1 MPDELK
7 LVAALFGLLIGS
19 FLNVC
24 IYRWP
29 RDLSVVRPRSRC
41 PECEAPIAAF
51 DNIPVLSYFLLRG
64 RCRHCRAPISARYP
78 AVELMTALIFALLVW
93 RFGPTP
99 TTLRYCVL
107 IAMLI
112 VLGFADVE
120 TRLLPD
126 EFTIGGMLAGFAF
139 RVLCRGAGYHRAC
152 DRGDFRMAARAARA
166 FPGRSVAGSGDSRRL
181 ALAGRSALR
190 ESPAQRR
197 PGLWRCQDDGHD
209 RSFLGLKGALL
220 TLIAGSVLGSVVG
233 LLYLAITRKDAAT
246 YQLPLGTFL
255 AIGGVF
261 TALFGQQVIHWYAS
275 TIVASAFYV
284 LAWRSWSVFS
294 VCSSNTSRTLMRQR
308 GGREWLAEKC
318 SERSTFAICWSAVS
332 VYPDMYS
339 TDISIRFR
347 CNLRATSRPFI
358 SGMTRSVTSR

>member
-1 MPDELK
+1 MNEAL
-7 LVAALFGLLIGS
+7 AALFGLLIGS

-51 DNIPVLSYFLLRG
+51 DNIPVLSYLLLRR

-93 RFGPTP
+93 RFGLTP
-99 TTLRYCVL
+99 TTLRYCAL

-139 RVLCRGAGYHRAC
+139 ACFVAVPDSTAHAIAAIFEWPLGPRALSLGEAFLGAVI
-152 DRGDFRMAARAARA
+152 
-166 FPGRSVAGSGDSRRL
+166 PAGSLWLGGVLFEKVRHKEGLGFGDVKMM
-181 ALAGRSALR
+181 AMIGA
-190 ESPAQRR
+190 
-197 PGLWRCQDDGHD
+197 
-209 RSFLGLKGALL
+209 FVGLKGALL

-233 LLYLAITRKDAAT
+233 LLYLAITRKDAST

-261 TALFGQQVIHWYAS
+261 TALFGQQVIHWYA
-275 TIVASAFYV
+275 
-284 LAWRSWSVFS
+284 
-294 VCSSNTSRTLMRQR
+294 QR
-308 GGREWLAEKC
+308 
-318 SERSTFAICWSAVS
+318 
-332 VYPDMYS
+332 M
-339 TDISIRFR
+339 
-347 CNLRATSRPFI
+347 
-358 SGMTRSVTSR
+358 